1 MDDKITR
8 YNNDVGLYDYI
19 NPTINLKDLN
29 RKQVKELAKEIAD
42 GKGLY
47 S

>member
-1 MDDKITR
+1 MDDKIMQ

-29 RKQVKELAKEIAD
+29 RKQVKDLAKEIAD
-42 GKGLY
+42 GQGLY